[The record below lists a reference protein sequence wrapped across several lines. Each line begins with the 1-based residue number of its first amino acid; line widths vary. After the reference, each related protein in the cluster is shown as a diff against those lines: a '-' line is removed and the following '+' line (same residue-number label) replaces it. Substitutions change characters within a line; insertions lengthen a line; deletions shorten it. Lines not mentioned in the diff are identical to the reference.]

1 MTTKSRVLFLLR
13 YLFENTDDEHSIST
27 NDLIAALQENG
38 FSATRKTLRDDVAML
53 VDAGYEILVDKD
65 GKNNGRYSRNNKEWA
80 ASVMDRKDFGDRG
93 GSFLIN
99 SHPAMLDGFISMFR
113 NELRDLG
120 FEQDGT
126 KLTDKAF
133 IDHFYVVDDLQKQGP
148 LSVEEFSTLD
158 EALGSYF
165 ALPNDKQKALGIQNS
180 NLLPGSLDFIQCKNG
195 IDTAV
200 MDYTMIEVWNN
211 PEIQSVQADIEMA
224 LALHDTEIAYEIDEG
239 FFTIQTAEA
248 GFEYSF
254 YDQSHRLLDG
264 GLLEDPVSGNAARSV
279 EEAANEILKEKNI
292 TLDDCRVI
300 SYENFMDKVELA
312 QLGANKELSEA
323 EKLAIEIDQFS
334 FDHDYY
340 EYTDSYDSREE
351 ALKQLQDDFQ
361 KRHVAGVKDWLEG
374 VAEESDD
381 PEYVSIAQGFLDRL
395 EKLYPDKE
403 PSLSYYVAECMEYPV
418 LGEYHETQTLK
429 EAAALYEKI
438 PADRMNGGKGIG
450 FNLDDGSDFAGSYPL
465 VQGGKVA
472 SEMID
477 LVEHYKNSPLVQ
489 QAVAEAKQYFPD
501 VRETEYQPKESH
513 KIETAVEQ
521 KKADPSI
528 AHSTTEIKAPEKAS
542 DTLP

>member
-165 ALPNDKQKALGIQNS
+165 ALPNDKLKALGIQNS

-300 SYENFMDKVELA
+300 SYEDFMDKVEL
-312 QLGANKELSEA
+312 E
-323 EKLAIEIDQFS
+323 
-334 FDHDYY
+334 
-340 EYTDSYDSREE
+340 
-351 ALKQLQDDFQ
+351 
-361 KRHVAGVKDWLEG
+361 
-374 VAEESDD
+374 
-381 PEYVSIAQGFLDRL
+381 
-395 EKLYPDKE
+395 
-403 PSLSYYVAECMEYPV
+403 
-418 LGEYHETQTLK
+418 
-429 EAAALYEKI
+429 
-438 PADRMNGGKGIG
+438 
-450 FNLDDGSDFAGSYPL
+450 
-465 VQGGKVA
+465 
-472 SEMID
+472 
-477 LVEHYKNSPLVQ
+477 
-489 QAVAEAKQYFPD
+489 
-501 VRETEYQPKESH
+501 
-513 KIETAVEQ
+513 
-521 KKADPSI
+521 
-528 AHSTTEIKAPEKAS
+528 
-542 DTLP
+542 